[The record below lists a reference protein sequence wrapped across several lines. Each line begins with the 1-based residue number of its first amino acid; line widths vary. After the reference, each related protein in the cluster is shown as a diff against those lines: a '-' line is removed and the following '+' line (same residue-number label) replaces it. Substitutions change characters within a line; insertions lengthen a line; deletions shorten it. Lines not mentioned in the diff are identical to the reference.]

1 MAGLRASPADIGW
14 MAMLTLAHGREVT
27 SLAAAAATAAGSPAT
42 RARKKREAAR
52 ARRAEKARA
61 GPAVEAEVEAA
72 RCVVFSSAW
81 RARRGG
87 ASAVRARLAT
97 AQALRRH
104 LRASLAAP
112 RRALPSPQPQAQPP
126 LAGGVLRYRPRRP
139 LPRRLRRLRRPQPPC
154 RPSGRPLRRLRR
166 FRPPKLRPAARRGS
180 CKPGLRLEGCAAPRP
195 PRPRPGA
202 PRSQPPPAAL
212 LYSCARSGRLSH
224 ACPARRRLAALGS
237 AALLAATLR
246 LLLSRGASAPPTADA
261 APAAPRAG
269 SDDEAAGLEAEEPE
283 GDEVG
288 DAMRAPVL
296 RGSAL
301 AVRRAGAASW
311 QDFLVLLRADK
322 RLYLRDPTGGAAE
335 ELPLHGA
342 VAAHVDGEPQCF
354 SLQTQAEACFVRC
367 RNKGEAE
374 GWVRAINDTALLLGA
389 PLVAQMG
396 GGLAPPPPQLRTPM
410 AAQASYSTSS
420 DEEEEDGM
428 MMGTSAP
435 PGGAGGRMVP
445 HGWATARSGARGGVP
460 ALRGVMLASRAL
472 LGVAVAPVRVSAALV
487 ILPFAMAAHGVA
499 AIAGSARAAL
509 GGGGGGAVL
518 DPAAES
524 ERRTGDASNPGRA
537 PLLDRYLGE
546 CLDSSVHERVLDTA
560 LSAEERAAQEIA
572 WARARAYDPDAA
584 AAGAAPVPLS
594 DLRRAAPAR
603 PVLGSAANS
612 PREEVDAPAHAEG
625 GAEDAAPSFAPSP
638 ADDCVLDS
646 ASTASASAPRSP
658 EIVTTPRSLAL
669 MTQSLAHGGDAT
681 GAAPSPSRAAQL
693 LSSAERAPA
702 GPEAIALAPPGDEAT
717 DESAGKVAKKGS
729 DDVRCS
735 AAACPAA
742 MPEAPAP
749 AVPAGKSGIMSAA
762 VACATVP
769 AAAALSAAAAPV
781 APSAAGKAA
790 SVEPAASKAAAAVVD
805 TVAPPAASKAAAAEA
820 APGVAPVVV
829 APAQAAPVVAP
840 GAPVARPATALPV
853 EDASLADTLVDL
865 LRVDA
870 DAARATVATELGPVF
885 EHGSVCFCGAA

>member
-1 MAGLRASPADIGW
+1 MRP
-14 MAMLTLAHGREVT
+14 GR
-27 SLAAAAATAAGSPAT
+27 S
-42 RARKKREAAR
+42 R
-52 ARRAEKARA
+52 
-61 GPAVEAEVEAA
+61 
-72 RCVVFSSAW
+72 
-81 RARRGG
+81 
-87 ASAVRARLAT
+87 RARLGPT
-97 AQALRRH
+97 H
-104 LRASLAAP
+104 AP
-112 RRALPSPQPQAQPP
+112 A
-126 LAGGVLRYRPRRP
+126 
-139 LPRRLRRLRRPQPPC
+139 
-154 RPSGRPLRRLRR
+154 
-166 FRPPKLRPAARRGS
+166 
-180 CKPGLRLEGCAAPRP
+180 
-195 PRPRPGA
+195 PGA
-202 PRSQPPPAAL
+202 FLTRFHPA
-212 LYSCARSGRLSH
+212 
-224 ACPARRRLAALGS
+224 RRLAALGS

-246 LLLSRGASAPPTADA
+246 LLLSRGASAPPPADA

-301 AVRRAGAASW
+301 AVRRAGSSSW

-374 GWVRAINDTALLLGA
+374 GWVRAINDISLQLGA
-389 PLVAQMG
+389 PLLAQMG
-396 GGLAPPPPQLRTPM
+396 GGLAPPPPPLRTPM

-435 PGGAGGRMVP
+435 PGGASGRMVP
-445 HGWATARSGARGGVP
+445 HGWANARSGARGGVP

-524 ERRTGDASNPGRA
+524 ERRTGDASNPARA

-560 LSAEERAAQEIA
+560 LSAEERAAQEVA
-572 WARARAYDPDAA
+572 WARARAFDPDAA
-584 AAGAAPVPLS
+584 AAGAAPGPLS

-603 PVLGSAANS
+603 PVMGSAANS
-612 PREEVDAPAHAEG
+612 PREEHESPAHAEG
-625 GAEDAAPSFAPSP
+625 GTEDAAAPSFAPSP
-638 ADDCVLDS
+638 ADDCSVLDS
-646 ASTASASAPRSP
+646 ASASAPRSP

-669 MTQSLAHGGDAT
+669 MTQSQAQGGDAS

-729 DDVRCS
+729 DDVRCG

-749 AVPAGKSGIMSAA
+749 AVPAGKSSVMSAA
-762 VACATVP
+762 VACGTVPDAAASAMPVKAASIEPSASVAAATV
-769 AAAALSAAAAPV
+769 AVSVAAAP
-781 APSAAGKAA
+781 A
-790 SVEPAASKAAAAVVD
+790 VD
-805 TVAPPAASKAAAAEA
+805 TATPPAASKVAAAEA
-820 APGVAPVVV
+820 APVV
-829 APAQAAPVVAP
+829 APA
-840 GAPVARPATALPV
+840 ARPTEALPV
-853 EDASLADTLVDL
+853 AEDASLADTLDEL

-885 EHGSVCFCGAA
+885 EHSSVCFCGAA